1 MLLVRTR
8 VGPSP
13 IHGLGLFADQ
23 AIPAGT
29 EIWRFAPGLDVDV
42 APGVVERLPDH
53 VRAFFARYGYV
64 DRRLARYVLCF
75 DDARFMNHSDRPNVA
90 VDADGRHVR
99 ALVAIEPGDEL
110 TIDYLAQ
117 PVPERYLRSTEVRR
131 LRTTVGDTG
140 TRGRTSR

>member
-90 VDADGRHVR
+90 PDYGRDPHGVDVALADI
-99 ALVAIEPGDEL
+99 APGDEL
-110 TIDYLAQ
+110 TVDY
-117 PVPERYLRSTEVRR
+117 
-131 LRTTVGDTG
+131 RTFEAGP
-140 TRGRTSR
+140 